1 MKIYLQ
7 TLLLFFCSLVCFS
20 VQADFQSGLDA
31 AKRGD
36 YMAALG
42 AWQPLAEEGI
52 ACLLKDK
59 FAVGVNE
66 VILGGRASSVEI
78 LVFESD
84 QERAKSIIAEILAE

>member
-1 MKIYLQ
+1 MDSKKHILIY
-7 TLLLFFCSLVCFS
+7 T
-20 VQADFQSGLDA
+20 AESGFLA
-31 AKRGD
+31 QRIN
-36 YMAALG
+36 
-42 AWQPLAEEGI
+42 QNLAEEGI